1 MVDFPLVSLARLVHE
16 SVDGFRGGVEEGD
29 QAVCLRG
36 LAGFGE
42 GHGVVGIFDH
52 CRSDKTSCGIG
63 LEPCGSPVPRVSS
76 SVLRGTGRVG

>member
-1 MVDFPLVSLARLVHE
+1 MVDFPLVALARLVHE

-42 GHGVVGIFDH
+42 GHGVVGIFAQT
-52 CRSDKTSCGIG
+52 RRLALNG
-63 LEPCGSPVPRVSS
+63 LELWSLVTRVSS